1 MEEILHQS
9 DMEHIHFTALS
20 CLMCVLLFWLA
31 FRCLVTHN
39 SKVFSSQ
46 RIPSGMNKLLIP
58 SFPHLDQQIMM
69 VNCTRTK
76 ERVWVTSSGW
86 WRRQHISRLKAST
99 KKHVYTCIDPCSG
112 WCSQSVSISF
122 KWWVDC
128 WIKKTIY
135 HFHVEDESGTPKDWG
150 MIFWSIWKIFHSFMV
165 YTDNWNN

>member
-46 RIPSGMNKLLIP
+46 RNPSGMNKLLIP
-58 SFPHLDQQIMM
+58 SFPYLDQQIMM

-76 ERVWVTSSGW
+76 ERVSDFFGVMKRATY
-86 WRRQHISRLKAST
+86 LKVES
-99 KKHVYTCIDPCSG
+99 KQEKTCIY
-112 WCSQSVSISF
+112 
-122 KWWVDC
+122 
-128 WIKKTIY
+128 IY
-135 HFHVEDESGTPKDWG
+135 IRAKIHVVVGVHNLFRSPSNDG
-150 MIFWSIWKIFHSFMV
+150 
-165 YTDNWNN
+165 

>member
-46 RIPSGMNKLLIP
+46 RNPSGMNKLLIP

-76 ERVWVTSSGW
+76 ERVSDFFGVMKRATY
-86 WRRQHISRLKAST
+86 LKVESKQEKT
-99 KKHVYTCIDPCSG
+99 CIYIYIYTCKDPCSG

-128 WIKKTIY
+128 WIKKIN
-135 HFHVEDESGTPKDWG
+135 SSLPCRR
-150 MIFWSIWKIFHSFMV
+150 
-165 YTDNWNN
+165 